1 MAYKISPIPHANI
14 LSTQTQNYTG
24 LTSGQTIHYNTIFDI
39 NSGITL
45 TENSKIN
52 FQSPGDYLFSVT
64 AIICQSATNNVYYN
78 IWYQKNGIDIPNSNL
93 RLISPT
99 FGNEYLMTNTIIL
112 DVNVNDNVILRW
124 QSSSANGR
132 LFATTG
138 LTNPIRPDVASVK
151 IMINKMSE

>member
-14 LSTQTQNYTG
+14 LSTITQNYTG
-24 LTSGQTIHYNTIFDI
+24 LTSGQTIHYNTIYDI

-52 FQSPGDYLFSVT
+52 FQSPGDYLINVV
-64 AIICQSATNNVYYN
+64 AIMCQSATNNVYYN
-78 IWYQKNGIDIPNSNL
+78 IWFQKNGIDIPNSNL
-93 RLISPT
+93 RLISPI
-99 FGNEYLMTNTIIL
+99 FGNEYLINNTIIL
-112 DVNVNDNVILRW
+112 DVNVNDYILLRW

-138 LTNPIRPDVASVK
+138 LTGPTRPDVASVRL
-151 IMINKMSE
+151 MINKMSE